1 MDLNKRAFNIPTRP
15 RRRWTYIWILIIRC
29 INFQSGYKSCT
40 VTRRMQDPNVA
51 NFLFDSSGKK
61 KKGITTFF
69 CLSLLAATNI
79 FRHLVRFVI
88 KTSYRGITLCTQS
101 LPVIFFLTVLISI
114 LNDHECI
121 CISSEINLVNIRWK
135 INIFSA
141 RCKIL
146 KRLVLNGKG
155 IRI

>member
-61 KKGITTFF
+61 KKELPPFSAYLCWQPRTFF
-69 CLSLLAATNI
+69 AIS
-79 FRHLVRFVI
+79 FVI